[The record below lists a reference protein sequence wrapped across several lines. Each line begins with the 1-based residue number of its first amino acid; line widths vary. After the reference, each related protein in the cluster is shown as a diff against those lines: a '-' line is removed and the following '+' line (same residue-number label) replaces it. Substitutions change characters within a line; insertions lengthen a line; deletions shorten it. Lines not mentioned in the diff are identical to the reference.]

1 MLRVHS
7 LARPAAGCRGRV
19 LLRLE
24 TLEGRDHPSSLAAPE
39 FILEPPLAYTAPA
52 PAAAETA
59 DQAPRIVDFTAE
71 EVGNGLYIFT
81 GRVLD
86 ETPAGMIVTFG
97 GDVPTMQGQ
106 TAGVQSDGTFTLII
120 RLRTDGTDVGFV
132 TATTVDAQGVASN
145 EAVVFV
151 SPTPPPP

>member
-1 MLRVHS
+1 
-7 LARPAAGCRGRV
+7 V
-19 LLRLE
+19 LLHLE
-24 TLEGRDHPSSLAAPE
+24 ILEGRDHPSSLAAPE
-39 FILEPPLAYTAPA
+39 LLLEQPPAYAA
-52 PAAAETA
+52 YAAETA
-59 DQAPRIVDFTAE
+59 DQAPKIVDFTAE

-81 GRVLD
+81 GRVID
-86 ETPAGMIVTFG
+86 EAPAGMTVTFG
-97 GDVPTMQGQ
+97 GDVPTMMGQ

-132 TATTVDAQGVASN
+132 TATTVNAQGEVSN